1 MFWYGNAGWAFWQ
14 IALMWAVM
22 IAFWD
27 LLIWAVY
34 ALITNVTRKPGTGP
48 AGDGARR
55 SSTNAWPGARS
66 TPTGTGGRDAMTQ
79 EGGSMTPAENT

>member
-27 LLIWAVY
+27 LLI
-34 ALITNVTRKPGTGP
+34 
-48 AGDGARR
+48 
-55 SSTNAWPGARS
+55 
-66 TPTGTGGRDAMTQ
+66 
-79 EGGSMTPAENT
+79 